1 MNDNA
6 WLFLMLAIITNNT
19 FEERKETMDNPMT
32 VTEEFDKVIR
42 EKLSNP
48 NITAAE
54 IETLARAY
62 AELTKNNWMKD
73 AFERLD
79 RASIPGFGGPSV
91 SGEVATLAYERS
103 DKEEQ

>member
-1 MNDNA
+1 MPDNI
-6 WLFLMLAIITNNT
+6 WPFLMLAIISNNT
-19 FEERKETMDNPMT
+19 FGERKETMYNPMA

-73 AFERLD
+73 AFERID
-79 RASIPGFGGPSV
+79 RASSPGLGGPSV
-91 SGEVATLAYERS
+91 SGEVSTLAYERS
-103 DKEEQ
+103 DKE

>member
-1 MNDNA
+1 MPDNI
-6 WLFLMLAIITNNT
+6 WPFLMLAIISNNT
-19 FEERKETMDNPMT
+19 YGERKETMYNPMT
-32 VTEEFDKVIR
+32 VMENFDNVIR

-73 AFERLD
+73 AFERID
-79 RASIPGFGGPSV
+79 RASSLGFGGPSV
-91 SGEVATLAYERS
+91 PGEVATLVHERS
-103 DKEEQ
+103 DNE